1 MMSREENG
9 FLLRIL
15 PEAYRLSNV
24 MTRSEQDEK
33 YRDDFH
39 QIRELVGI
47 VESFFN
53 KVDVVFKDAP
63 IDEISWQESFY
74 YVGNQ
79 TFKFK
84 GADKDRTELEAAFA
98 KINQEIAEKEQNEEG
113 GEETGEAEKSASSE
127 TAQ

>member
-1 MMSREENG
+1 
-9 FLLRIL
+9 
-15 PEAYRLSNV
+15 

-33 YRDDFH
+33 YRDNFH
-39 QIRELVGI
+39 QIRELVEI

-84 GADKDRTELEAAFA
+84 GADKDRTELETAFA
-98 KINQEIAEKEQNEEG
+98 KVNQEIAEKEQNEEG